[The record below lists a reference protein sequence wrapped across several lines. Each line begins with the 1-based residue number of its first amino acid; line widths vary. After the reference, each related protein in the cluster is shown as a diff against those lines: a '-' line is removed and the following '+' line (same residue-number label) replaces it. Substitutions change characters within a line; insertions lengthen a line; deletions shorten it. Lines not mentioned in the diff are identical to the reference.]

1 MVIDRVDDR
10 PSHRDH
16 CSEHCL
22 QAVDAGTIAVAN
34 CRLFGGWGL
43 SRIGIGR
50 GGCFRSLARGRRF
63 GTIAPNS

>member
-1 MVIDRVDDR
+1 MSIMVIDRVDDR

-43 SRIGIGR
+43 SRIGMGR
-50 GGCFRSLARGRRF
+50 GGC
-63 GTIAPNS
+63 